1 MVHSQELE
9 VCVYLPEKDWPAF
22 ASNRPG
28 RYAETKLFMKIII
41 CNYKFLS
48 HGFFSAL
55 TLLLGVASARN
66 TTGSVTG
73 TLTNSSGSAF
83 AGASVVLS
91 NNATADKYTPRTSD
105 SGDYQFL
112 TFVPLST
119 RPVSKALCLQ
129 RGWGSGSARDA
140 RERHYG
146 SRRHFPGITV
156 TQQASTIQSENGS
169 LAQITRGK
177 SN

>member
-1 MVHSQELE
+1 
-9 VCVYLPEKDWPAF
+9 
-22 ASNRPG
+22 
-28 RYAETKLFMKIII
+28 MKIII

-55 TLLLGVASARN
+55 TLLLGVA
-66 TTGSVTG
+66 
-73 TLTNSSGSAF
+73 
-83 AGASVVLS
+83 
-91 NNATADKYTPRTSD
+91 
-105 SGDYQFL
+105 
-112 TFVPLST
+112 FVPLST
-119 RPVSKALCLQ
+119 RSVTKALCLQ

-169 LAQITRGK
+169 LAQILEGK
-177 SN
+177 AIRDIPLNGAHVAAKLISEQGLNGVSIFQEGFRWVSP

>member
-1 MVHSQELE
+1 
-9 VCVYLPEKDWPAF
+9 
-22 ASNRPG
+22 
-28 RYAETKLFMKIII
+28 MKIII

-55 TLLLGVASARN
+55 TLLLGVA
-66 TTGSVTG
+66 
-73 TLTNSSGSAF
+73 
-83 AGASVVLS
+83 
-91 NNATADKYTPRTSD
+91 
-105 SGDYQFL
+105 
-112 TFVPLST
+112 FVPLST

-169 LAQITRGK
+169 LAQILEGK
-177 SN
+177 AIRDIPLNGAHVAAKLISEQGLNGVSIFQEGFRWVSP